1 MITIWKTPIVATVE
15 QVLKDL
21 KLQLYGAGLLKEIKN
36 TGSDLMCTCPFH
48 ANGKEHNPS
57 CGVLLQQKVTKD
69 KTYEAGTVH
78 CYTCGYTADLPQFVA
93 DLLGLSS
100 PVEGF
105 KWLVNQYNYQT
116 EERELP
122 DLDMYRGST
131 AKSSVLE
138 ESLVKQYTQN
148 LLQSEEACRYLHK
161 RRIAN
166 WVLEAYELGFDPED
180 KTVLFP
186 VRGMDGKVIFYKGR
200 SIAGKHFYN
209 AKEVD
214 KTSVVFGLWEILNG
228 SFSWGTSD
236 QIEEVWITESERVA
250 RTETKR
256 VTYCAH
262 DDVYK
267 DTGVEELKYRCAN
280 DGDSR
285 TCQYCRVDN
294 GKVFKR
300 GEEPTLPR
308 HPNCR
313 CVYIPVVSDTFEDNE
328 LNELTGSVRGAENY
342 EKWEKAQQEKLK
354 AEKIITPEEKAYNKC
369 FDDIDIEYRAKQ
381 TEISTLQDQY
391 DVLSKEYKGLATI
404 RRGFITPEEGGF
416 KNTMEYKFKEN
427 QIYTDMASI
436 KDRIEQAQ
444 KALKDLERDSAYLQE
459 VGIKRVGSIAD
470 YKSIRKTLKENKT
483 FDYDKYADELVQMVA
498 KMDDEALTVQKGL
511 ASAIK
516 ASNYNSGGGGKG
528 GKTVSMTMSNN
539 HHEKARGN
547 GLLGSWETKYHEE
560 GHVLDHLLGD
570 HAEFNKAGTG
580 KYTGEHT
587 RYMLGFLD
595 VSKEYGEKAC
605 DAVADD
611 ILSFVNV
618 SIKWYNKENQTNY
631 KDQSSLNRISGDS
644 KLATISYLRHLVDDE
659 GINAADLSILTDAI
673 GCYTKGSIHPYA
685 HGFWGHDKAYCKDG
699 GKNMSVAES
708 WATWNYIR
716 EVGSDEEKALIERL
730 MPNTYGY
737 YSGVYSEIAK
747 WLKKNTL

>member
-1 MITIWKTPIVATVE
+1 MANVGYVNKEVEKMYGIPYSELTPE
-15 QVLKDL
+15 QKKILHEDSVRRAKLIKEREEAVLKNNL
-21 KLQLYGAGLLKEIKN
+21 KAFEDEDKMEKVLASIYASCQKEILASVTETIAKVKKA
-36 TGSDLMCTCPFH
+36 GGDWSY
-48 ANGKEHNPS
+48 ANQSALTRSRGLFEQIGEQIKALGQKE
-57 CGVLLQQKVTKD
+57 QITFRQ
-69 KTYEAGTVH
+69 
-78 CYTCGYTADLPQFVA
+78 
-93 DLLGLSS
+93 GLSNIYTDQFLRQVYDLGQS
-100 PVEGF
+100 ITVKANFNRLNPALIQKTLDYPWSGAMFSDRLWQDKERLGRNLRVGLTQSMILGEGIPQITDRIN
-105 KWLVNQYNYQT
+105 KGI
-116 EERELP
+116 
-122 DLDMYRGST
+122 DT
-131 AKSSVLE
+131 A
-138 ESLVKQYTQN
+138 
-148 LLQSEEACRYLHK
+148 R
-161 RRIAN
+161 
-166 WVLEAYELGFDPED
+166 
-180 KTVLFP
+180 
-186 VRGMDGKVIFYKGR
+186 
-200 SIAGKHFYN
+200 YN
-209 AKEVD
+209 A
-214 KTSVVFGLWEILNG
+214 
-228 SFSWGTSD
+228 
-236 QIEEVWITESERVA
+236 ERVA

-267 DTGVEELKYRCAN
+267 DTGVEELRYRCAN
-280 DGDSR
+280 GGDSR
-285 TCQYCRVDN
+285 TCQYCRADN

-369 FDDIDIEYRAKQ
+369 FDDIDAEYKAKQ
-381 TEISTLQDQY
+381 AEISTLQDQY
-391 DVLSKEYKGLATI
+391 DTLNKEYKGLATI

-444 KALKDLERDSAYLQE
+444 KALKDLERDGAYLQE
-459 VGIKRVGSIAD
+459 VGIKRVSSISD
-470 YKSIRKTLKENKT
+470 YKAIRKTLKENKT

-547 GLLGSWETKYHEE
+547 GLLRSWETKYHEE

-611 ILSFVNV
+611 ILSFVNT

-659 GINAADLSILTDAI
+659 GINAVDLSILTDTI

-716 EVGSDEEKALIERL
+716 EVGSDEEKALIKRL

>member
-228 SFSWGTSD
+228 SFSWGTAD
-236 QIEEVWITESERVA
+236 QIEEVWITESEIDALSLISYGVPAVEDYDPEQGVA
-250 RTETKR
+250 FSTLLKVYVRQHLNRLYNEATRQKRFTGTTPDSLDRLSEINKEGGTET
-256 VTYCAH
+256 
-262 DDVYK
+262 
-267 DTGVEELKYRCAN
+267 
-280 DGDSR
+280 DS
-285 TCQYCRVDN
+285 
-294 GKVFKR
+294 
-300 GEEPTLPR
+300 
-308 HPNCR
+308 
-313 CVYIPVVSDTFEDNE
+313 TFEVE
-328 LNELTGSVRGAENY
+328 
-342 EKWEKAQQEKLK
+342 
-354 AEKIITPEEKAYNKC
+354 
-369 FDDIDIEYRAKQ
+369 
-381 TEISTLQDQY
+381 
-391 DVLSKEYKGLATI
+391 
-404 RRGFITPEEGGF
+404 
-416 KNTMEYKFKEN
+416 
-427 QIYTDMASI
+427 
-436 KDRIEQAQ
+436 
-444 KALKDLERDSAYLQE
+444 
-459 VGIKRVGSIAD
+459 
-470 YKSIRKTLKENKT
+470 
-483 FDYDKYADELVQMVA
+483 
-498 KMDDEALTVQKGL
+498 
-511 ASAIK
+511 
-516 ASNYNSGGGGKG
+516 
-528 GKTVSMTMSNN
+528 
-539 HHEKARGN
+539 
-547 GLLGSWETKYHEE
+547 
-560 GHVLDHLLGD
+560 
-570 HAEFNKAGTG
+570 
-580 KYTGEHT
+580 
-587 RYMLGFLD
+587 
-595 VSKEYGEKAC
+595 
-605 DAVADD
+605 
-611 ILSFVNV
+611 
-618 SIKWYNKENQTNY
+618 
-631 KDQSSLNRISGDS
+631 
-644 KLATISYLRHLVDDE
+644 
-659 GINAADLSILTDAI
+659 
-673 GCYTKGSIHPYA
+673 
-685 HGFWGHDKAYCKDG
+685 CKDFSSVEFMDLLDSLQLNDKEQVAVNILMAG
-699 GKNMSVAES
+699 GAK
-708 WATWNYIR
+708 
-716 EVGSDEEKALIERL
+716 G
-730 MPNTYGY
+730 
-737 YSGVYSEIAK
+737 EIAK
-747 WLKKNTL
+747 ALNITNATVSWHIKNLKKKFILAGYQYAV